1 MTWSPELKKIK
12 LQWKCQ
18 KKKTQ
23 CRPYWEQI
31 EEDKA
36 AKCISKL
43 RIIAM
48 EGEISI
54 WNSSLIEKYKP
65 LSSTKM
71 GQIRRKIEEKEIWKW
86 VA

>member
-1 MTWSPELKKIK
+1 MKMP
-12 LQWKCQ
+12 
-18 KKKTQ
+18 KKKNTMQ
-23 CRPYWEQI
+23 TLLRTNWKQI

-48 EGEISI
+48 EGDISI

-71 GQIRRKIEEKEIWKW
+71 GQIRRKIEEKKM
-86 VA
+86 